1 MTDAARSAMDQ
12 HSLAGLQ
19 MPVVEE
25 PLPRRQRGE
34 RHRRGFDVREPRR
47 LGCGLIGFHEH
58 VFRVTAAIDA
68 AEHCIEAITVAEG
81 IYPGTGTLD
90 RPGQIAAE
98 RHRQHLATDPG
109 HGAAA
114 DLVIDRI
121 DAGRMDAHQQFV
133 ISWLG
138 DWDVIQFEYFRT
150 TKAMDA
156 YCLHCTPPSIS
167 GYVANRR
174 QSIEAAP
181 PDIDARQSA
190 QILIRLSPYC
200 HLSRRRRS

>member
-58 VFRVTAAIDA
+58 VFRVTGAIDA

-81 IYPGTGTLD
+81 IYPGTGTFD
-90 RPGQIAAE
+90 GPGQIAAE
-98 RHRQHLATDPG
+98 RHRQHLAPEPR
-109 HGAAA
+109 HGAVA
-114 DLVIDRI
+114 DLVVDRI
-121 DAGRMDAHQQFV
+121 DARRMDAHQQFAL
-133 ISWLG
+133 WRLR
-138 DWDVIQFEYFRT
+138 DCDVVQLQYFWPTER
-150 TKAMDA
+150 MDA
-156 YCLHCTPPSIS
+156 NRLHCSLTSTS

-174 QSIEAAP
+174 
-181 PDIDARQSA
+181 
-190 QILIRLSPYC
+190 
-200 HLSRRRRS
+200 